1 VGLKPSSL
9 IREMPPFFIAL
20 AAALL
25 LITFVPVLSTWLPN
39 VSGF

>member
-1 VGLKPSSL
+1 
-9 IREMPPFFIAL
+9 MPPFFLAL

-25 LITFVPVLSTWLPN
+25 LITFVPALSTWLPN